1 MRFAPNS
8 INIKNQRLMENS
20 TAKSIIAELIV
31 SEKGNM
37 VWRVKVDGSRSKKDI
52 GYCKTALA
60 AIRCCYMLQKRTG
73 NLIAENVMKRLR
85 AEHYGSKKVQE
96 GS

>member
-1 MRFAPNS
+1 
-8 INIKNQRLMENS
+8 MENQ
-20 TAKSIIAELIV
+20 TMKSIIAELIV

-52 GYCKTALA
+52 SYCKTALA
-60 AIRCCYMLQKRTG
+60 AIRCCYMLRKRTG
-73 NLIAENVMKRLR
+73 NPISENVMKRLR
-85 AEHYGSKKVQE
+85 SEHYSSKAVQE